1 MLIHNNEAKTN
12 TTCLK
17 TNTSVSENL
26 STLHTQN
33 INHVAFTVL
42 RVRHQHATKSN
53 SPYFRIRTAKS
64 TNQCIIVPERNNIIL
79 HCIGLNMHIHKGNT
93 WS

>member
-33 INHVAFTVL
+33 INHVGFTVL
-42 RVRHQHATKSN
+42 RVRHQHAMKSN
-53 SPYFRIRTAKS
+53 SPYFRIRTTKS
-64 TNQCIIVPERNNIIL
+64 TDQCIILYLREIIL
-79 HCIGLNMHIHKGNT
+79 
-93 WS
+93 